1 MRRSASLKDGTKV
14 QLKIIS
20 LKDLKSLMKFFKSL
34 PYVDRKYLRFDVTDK
49 KKVEQRIMSFK
60 SLNIFGIV
68 AMIKD
73 EIVAY
78 GILEPGTFDWTRSQA
93 EIRVI
98 VSRKYQQRGLGM
110 ITIREL
116 YDFATNH
123 DVEIINAKMMRPQ
136 IGARKIFRKLGFRE
150 ELLIPDYVKDQENH
164 IQDLIVMTCDIKSFW
179 AELELIYKD
188 SDWGRCR

>member
-1 MRRSASLKDGTKV
+1 MRRSAILKDGTKV
-14 QLKIIS
+14 QLRIIT
-20 LKDLKSLMKFFKSL
+20 LKDLKKLLNFFKLL
-34 PYVDRKYLRFDVTDK
+34 PYDDRKYLRFDITDK
-49 KKVEQRIMSFK
+49 KKVEQRIKSFK

-78 GILEPGTFDWTRSQA
+78 GILEPGTFDWTKNQA

-116 YDFATNH
+116 YEFATNH
-123 DVEIINAKMMRPQ
+123 DVEIVKARMMRPQ

-150 ELLIPDYVKDQENH
+150 EVLIPDYVKDQENQ

-179 AELELIYKD
+179 AELELIYND